1 MHHRGKTRHTKNHVE
16 SRGKICLTHSIH
28 GRPKSADDRSDFGHW
43 KTDIVAGKT
52 GGTCL
57 VTLTDRKSCFLLA
70 GKKVPRKKA
79 AYVSEKMIEL
89 LSSIPNEAVK
99 TITPDRGK
107 EFSNHFAVTEALNN
121 VPFYFPDPH
130 APWQRGTNE
139 NTNGLIREYLP
150 KSKEIATVDN
160 STINQMIEKLN
171 NRPRK
176 CLDWRTPY
184 EVFFDKVLRL
194 I

>member
-1 MHHRGKTRHTKNHVE
+1 MSSLVE
-16 SRGKICLTHSIH
+16 RFALLI
-28 GRPKSADDRSDFGHW
+28 RSMAVQNPQMIEVILATLFRSHW
-43 KTDIVAGKT
+43 KADIVAGKT

-121 VPFYFPDPH
+121 MPFYFPDPH
-130 APWQRGTNE
+130 ALGNNEQIKIRIDSFE
-139 NTNGLIREYLP
+139 NTC
-150 KSKEIATVDN
+150 
-160 STINQMIEKLN
+160 Q
-171 NRPRK
+171 NRKR
-176 CLDWRTPY
+176 
-184 EVFFDKVLRL
+184 
-194 I
+194 

>member
-1 MHHRGKTRHTKNHVE
+1 MDFSISFITIYRAICNDLFDTEPLSHGNKGLIRSLHHRGKTRHTKNHVE

-28 GRPKSADDRSDFGHW
+28 GHPKSADDRSDFGHW
-43 KTDIVAGKT
+43 KADIVAGKT
-52 GGTCL
+52 SGTCL

-121 VPFYFPDPH
+121 MPFYFPDPH
-130 APWQRGTNE
+130 ALGNNEQIKIRIDSFE
-139 NTNGLIREYLP
+139 NTC
-150 KSKEIATVDN
+150 
-160 STINQMIEKLN
+160 Q
-171 NRPRK
+171 NRKR
-176 CLDWRTPY
+176 
-184 EVFFDKVLRL
+184 
-194 I
+194 

>member
-1 MHHRGKTRHTKNHVE
+1 MSSLVE
-16 SRGKICLTHSIH
+16 RFALLIRSMAVQN
-28 GRPKSADDRSDFGHW
+28 PQMNRSDFGHW
-43 KTDIVAGKT
+43 KADIVAGKT

-121 VPFYFPDPH
+121 MPFYFPDPH
-130 APWQRGTNE
+130 ALGNNEQIKIRIDSFE
-139 NTNGLIREYLP
+139 NTC
-150 KSKEIATVDN
+150 
-160 STINQMIEKLN
+160 Q
-171 NRPRK
+171 NRKR
-176 CLDWRTPY
+176 
-184 EVFFDKVLRL
+184 
-194 I
+194 